1 MAEYSCGQNLARLFL
16 VIFNL
21 IFVIVGLALIVV
33 GGLLKAGAEFLDVL
47 GSFVKE
53 IPGLGNIAIAI
64 IAFGVVIFLI
74 GIFGTCG
81 SCCSVRCMLIL
92 YAVLVM
98 IITLAEVVIV
108 ALLFSGT
115 LDKTVTKGFSN
126 LTKKYKMP
134 ADIAKID
141 ADDIVSRLIDA
152 VFISLKCC
160 DYENIVGATSNKIPP
175 SCCKGLSRKVL
186 ESGDLTAIQ
195 ACNNSPSDANSY
207 INKRCGVALIDMMRD
222 NQAYVIGIGV
232 ALLVI
237 ELLCIFFSLWIC
249 SQINK
254 KNRVSSI

>member
-53 IPGLGNIAIAI
+53 IPGLGNIAIVI
-64 IAFGVVIFLI
+64 IVLGVVIFLI

-92 YAVLVM
+92 YAVLLM
-98 IITLAEVVIV
+98 IIVLAEIV
-108 ALLFSGT
+108 LIALLFSGK
-115 LDKTVTKGFSN
+115 LDKLVTVGFSN

-134 ADIAKID
+134 TDLKSID
-141 ADDIVSRLIDA
+141 SKDIVSRLIDA

-160 DYENIVGATSNKIPP
+160 DIVNVPGAGPRKIPP
-175 SCCKGLSRKVL
+175 SCCVGLTRKVL
-186 ESGDLTAIQ
+186 ESGDLSAIQ
-195 ACNNSPSDANSY
+195 ACNTSPSATNSY
-207 INKRCGVALIDMMRD
+207 MNKSCGVALIDMMRN

-237 ELLCIFFSLWIC
+237 ELLCIAFSLWIC